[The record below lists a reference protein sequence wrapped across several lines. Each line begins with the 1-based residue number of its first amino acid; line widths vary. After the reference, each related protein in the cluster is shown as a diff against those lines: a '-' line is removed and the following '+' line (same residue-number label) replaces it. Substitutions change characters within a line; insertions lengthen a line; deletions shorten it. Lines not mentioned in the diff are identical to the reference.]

1 MDYGSIVRKNIQVV
15 AHQTL
20 ERPLS
25 PYPAILLEILDKPPI
40 MHLVLLETSGNQNYI
55 FSTNK
60 LKENIGAS
68 ELTYRAGTKYVLDAV
83 GKIRQQASSLWSTD
97 AEKSADSE
105 KLRCNLLDPTKNP
118 PINNDTKVEVIIATS
133 GKALLLVSDRAYG
146 QEIVRDA
153 TFAVLKE
160 AVGVDLC
167 GVISDDFELGEQGGL
182 AKAIA
187 NVYQKFDA
195 VKAQRPSPDLR
206 FLRLPII
213 DECATSGLPAARL
226 EQDIAE
232 GDLRPYSAVS
242 IAKRHSHSEGEQRIF
257 TILNHRAAELKLS
270 QSLKFINTED
280 TQWLAIIHADG
291 NGLGEIFLSFDKH
304 LLTLLNENQVV
315 QAKYVSDRDYIK
327 YLREFSIALDICTE
341 KAFVTSLKTTFWAKN
356 SANNKASLPV
366 APLVLGGDD
375 LTVVCDAKGALEFT
389 VRFLQEFERETSES
403 QKVGNTEI
411 TIVKGLAK
419 VALKAKGGYL
429 SACAGVAIVKPHFPF
444 SVAYHLAEQ
453 LLKSAKTVKTKVINP
468 DNDNKPYPCSAID
481 FHILYDS
488 SGTDLDTI
496 RKKQQV
502 DHGQTRLY
510 NSPYVVSNIDAIP
523 ENNGQAWA
531 TRHDWNALRSKAK
544 ALQLDPSQVL
554 NSDREEKKKLSSSQV
569 HTLRSHLYMGKASAD
584 SYYQLI
590 KSRYDFQNLLDGKD
604 SLFVEDPDSK
614 IYTTSLL
621 DAMDVMAFLNFDL
634 STDTAPDSHD

>member
-1 MDYGSIVRKNIQVV
+1 MY
-15 AHQTL
+15 
-20 ERPLS
+20 
-25 PYPAILLEILDKPPI
+25 
-40 MHLVLLETSGNQNYI
+40 LVLLETSGNQSYI

-83 GKIRQQASSLWSTD
+83 GKIRHQASLWS
-97 AEKSADSE
+97 SDSE
-105 KLRCNLLDPTKNP
+105 ELRCNLLDPSQNP
-118 PINNDTKVEVIIATS
+118 PINENTKVEVIIATS
-133 GKALLLVSDRAYG
+133 GKALLLVNHRADG
-146 QEIVRDA
+146 QEIVRNA
-153 TFAVLKE
+153 TLAVLKE

-195 VKAQRPSPDLR
+195 VKAKRPSPDLR

-226 EQDIAE
+226 ERDISE

-242 IAKRHSHSEGEQRIF
+242 MAKRNSHSEGEQRIF
-257 TILNHRAAELKLS
+257 TMLNRRAAELKLS
-270 QSLKFINTED
+270 QSLKFIDTEE

-304 LLTLLNENQVV
+304 LLTLLKEKQVAE
-315 QAKYVSDRDYIK
+315 AKSVSDRDYIK

-341 KAFVTSLKTTFWAKN
+341 KAFVTALKTTFWAN
-356 SANNKASLPV
+356 NLANNGGDISLLPV

-375 LTVVCDAKGALEFT
+375 LTVVCDAKCALEFT
-389 VRFLQEFERETSES
+389 VRFLQEFEKETSKS
-403 QKVGNTEI
+403 QSVDNTEI
-411 TIVKGLAK
+411 TIVKDLAK
-419 VALKAKGGYL
+419 VALKAKFGCL

-453 LLKSAKTVKTKVINP
+453 LLKSAKTVKTKVTNP
-468 DNDNKPYPCSAID
+468 ENDNKPYPCSAID

-502 DHGQTRLY
+502 DRGHTLLY

-523 ENNGQAWA
+523 ENNGKAWA
-531 TRHDWNALRSKAK
+531 SRHDWNALLSKAK
-544 ALQLDPSQVL
+544 ALQLDPSQAL
-554 NSDREEKKKLSSSQV
+554 NSVREEKQKLSSSQV
-569 HTLRSHLYMGKASAD
+569 HALRSHLYMGKDSAD
-584 SYYQLI
+584 GYYQLI
-590 KSRYDFQNLLDGKD
+590 KSRYDFQNLLDGED
-604 SLFVEDPDSK
+604 SLFTEDPDTK
-614 IYTTSLL
+614 IDTTSLL

-634 STDTAPDSHD
+634 STDTVTDSHD